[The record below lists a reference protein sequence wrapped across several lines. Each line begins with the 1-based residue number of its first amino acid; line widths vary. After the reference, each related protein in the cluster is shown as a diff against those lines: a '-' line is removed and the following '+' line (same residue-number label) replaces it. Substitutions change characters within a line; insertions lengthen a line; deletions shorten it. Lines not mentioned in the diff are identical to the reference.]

1 MHMTRKMLDFELG
14 RYKKKVADQQKEI
27 QKLKA
32 EIEGYQDSQDG
43 LFAMMTAIVE
53 QANGLTISRDRINEI
68 VEDGVHA
75 VVDWNADDR
84 TYTLRVPGG
93 EVDGEEGTE
102 IDASEQN

>member
-1 MHMTRKMLDFELG
+1 MRYTRKMLEYEYG
-14 RYKKKVADQQKEI
+14 RYQKKVADQQKEI
-27 QKLKA
+27 EKLKA

-53 QANGLTISRDRINEI
+53 KANGLTISRDRINEI
-68 VEDGVHA
+68 VEEDVHA

-93 EVDGEEGTE
+93 ETDGEEGTAE
-102 IDASEQN
+102 AGENR